1 MDKQLRRWA
10 DGWTVGKPLEPKP
23 ETKAAK
29 IQSDMRFIKP

>member
-10 DGWTVGKPLEPKP
+10 DGWTVGKPLKPKP

-29 IQSDMRFIKP
+29 NPVRHEIY